1 MSFWASICLT
11 QTHEISSFRAPIM
24 RMSLNNKKEPRFL
37 SHVGQLPP
45 NFGVTQIS
53 APQVQVLAGNRRL
66 RAFKGKKSVVSFA
79 AEKSPV
85 PMRSLT
91 HALNIGTLATW
102 MSVAAFG
109 SAGVILGRAVHLP
122 PIADV
127 AGVELME
134 TTLEVESVDVAD
146 SMNEASD
153 QPALG
158 ESIELPAPPEML
170 PALQSD
176 ALPEVPDMPIAEVKK
191 VSESIKPAAM
201 PASKPAAKSQRSSA
215 VAGNPSA
222 VRNASANGAA
232 TMSNAARLAAGRM
245 PAPHYPSEARS
256 KGQAGTVLVEFT
268 VDPSGRVSSAHIAS
282 PCPWS
287 VLNEEALRAV
297 RNWKFPPGSVMTFK
311 KPIVFKLRNS

>member
-1 MSFWASICLT
+1 
-11 QTHEISSFRAPIM
+11 M
-24 RMSLNNKKEPRFL
+24 RMSLNNKKTLGFSAL
-37 SHVGQLPP
+37 LGLLMSDFGMSKLPAAS
-45 NFGVTQIS
+45 I
-53 APQVQVLAGNRRL
+53 AMLAVKRRM
-66 RAFKGKKSVVSFA
+66 RAFHCGQSVVSFA

-122 PIADV
+122 PVADV
-127 AGVELME
+127 AGIELVQ
-134 TTLEVESVDVAD
+134 TPLEIESVDVAD
-146 SMNEASD
+146 SMNEATD
-153 QPALG
+153 QPASG

-170 PALQSD
+170 PALQSE

-191 VSESIKPAAM
+191 VSEAIKPAA
-201 PASKPAAKSQRSSA
+201 KPANKAATKPQRSST
-215 VAGNPSA
+215 VAGNPS
-222 VRNASANGAA
+222 VGSNASASGAA

-245 PAPHYPSEARS
+245 PAPRYPSEARN
-256 KGQAGTVLVEFT
+256 KGQAGTVLIEFT

-287 VLNEEALRAV
+287 VLNQEALRAV
-297 RNWKFPPGSVMTFK
+297 KNWKFPPGSVMTFK

>member
-1 MSFWASICLT
+1 MAI
-11 QTHEISSFRAPIM
+11 
-24 RMSLNNKKEPRFL
+24 
-37 SHVGQLPP
+37 
-45 NFGVTQIS
+45 
-53 APQVQVLAGNRRL
+53 LAVKRRL
-66 RAFKGKKSVVSFA
+66 RAFHGGQSVVSFA
-79 AEKSPV
+79 AEKSQV
-85 PMRSLT
+85 SMRSLT

-109 SAGVILGRAVHLP
+109 SAGVILGRAVHLSP
-122 PIADV
+122 VADV
-127 AGVELME
+127 AGIELVQ
-134 TTLEVESVDVAD
+134 TPLEIESVDVAD

-153 QPALG
+153 QSAAA

-176 ALPEVPDMPIAEVKK
+176 ALPEVPDMPIADLKK
-191 VSESIKPAAM
+191 VSESIKPAAK
-201 PASKPAAKSQRSSA
+201 PANKPAAKPQRSSA
-215 VAGNPSA
+215 MAGNPSA
-222 VRNASANGAA
+222 GNNASTNGAA

-245 PAPHYPSEARS
+245 PAPRYPSEARS
-256 KGQAGTVLVEFT
+256 KGQAGTVLIEFT

>member
-1 MSFWASICLT
+1 MQAHPLSFEKLIVK
-11 QTHEISSFRAPIM
+11 R
-24 RMSLNNKKEPRFL
+24 RM
-37 SHVGQLPP
+37 
-45 NFGVTQIS
+45 
-53 APQVQVLAGNRRL
+53 
-66 RAFKGKKSVVSFA
+66 RAFHGTQSVVYFA
-79 AEKSPV
+79 PEKSPI
-85 PMRSLT
+85 PMHSLT

-109 SAGVILGRAVHLP
+109 SVGVMLGRAVHMPLV
-122 PIADV
+122 AEV

-134 TTLEVESVDVAD
+134 TTLEVESVGFAD
-146 SMNEASD
+146 SMNDSSD
-153 QPALG
+153 QPALA

-170 PALQSD
+170 PAMQSE
-176 ALPEVPDMPIAEVKK
+176 AFPEVPDMPMAEVKK
-191 VSESIKPAAM
+191 VSEMIKSPAKPTNKPAV
-201 PASKPAAKSQRSSA
+201 KSQKSSA

-222 VRNASANGAA
+222 GNNASANCAA

-245 PAPHYPSEARS
+245 PAPRYPSEARN
-256 KGQAGTVLVEFT
+256 KGQAGMVLIEFT
-268 VDPSGRVSSAHIAS
+268 VDPSGRVSSAQIAS

>member
-1 MSFWASICLT
+1 MKGEDMSLSA
-11 QTHEISSFRAPIM
+11 RPVM
-24 RMSLNNKKEPRFL
+24 RMSLNNKKTLRFSAL
-37 SHVGQLPP
+37 LDLLMSD
-45 NFGVTQIS
+45 FGMS
-53 APQVQVLAGNRRL
+53 KFPAASLAMLAVKRRL
-66 RAFKGKKSVVSFA
+66 RAFHGGQSVVSFA
-79 AEKSPV
+79 AEKSQV
-85 PMRSLT
+85 SMRSLT

-109 SAGVILGRAVHLP
+109 SAGVILGRAVHLSP
-122 PIADV
+122 VADV
-127 AGVELME
+127 AGIELVQ
-134 TTLEVESVDVAD
+134 TPLEIESVDVAD

-153 QPALG
+153 QSAAA

-176 ALPEVPDMPIAEVKK
+176 ALPEVPDMPIADLKK
-191 VSESIKPAAM
+191 VSESIKPAN
-201 PASKPAAKSQRSSA
+201 KPAAKPQRSSA

-222 VRNASANGAA
+222 GSNASTNGAA

-245 PAPHYPSEARS
+245 PAPRYPSEARS
-256 KGQAGTVLVEFT
+256 KGQAGTVLIEFT
-268 VDPSGRVSSAHIAS
+268 VDPSGRVSSAHIAT

-297 RNWKFPPGSVMTFK
+297 KNWKFPPGSVMTFK

>member
-1 MSFWASICLT
+1 MQAHPLSFEKLALK
-11 QTHEISSFRAPIM
+11 R
-24 RMSLNNKKEPRFL
+24 RM
-37 SHVGQLPP
+37 
-45 NFGVTQIS
+45 
-53 APQVQVLAGNRRL
+53 
-66 RAFKGKKSVVSFA
+66 RAFHGTQSVVTFA
-79 AEKSPV
+79 AEKSPI
-85 PMRSLT
+85 PMHSLT

-109 SAGVILGRAVHLP
+109 SAGVILGRSVHLP
-122 PIADV
+122 PIADLV
-127 AGVELME
+127 GVELVQ
-134 TTLEVESVDVAD
+134 TPLEVESVDVAD
-146 SMNEASD
+146 NMNEASD
-153 QPALG
+153 QPASG

-191 VSESIKPAAM
+191 VSEAIKPATK
-201 PASKPAAKSQRSSA
+201 PTSKPAAIPQKSSA
-215 VAGNPSA
+215 VAGNPSGGN
-222 VRNASANGAA
+222 NASASGAA

-245 PAPHYPSEARS
+245 PAPRYPSEARN
-256 KGQAGTVLVEFT
+256 KGQAGTVLIEFT

-297 RNWKFPPGSVMTFK
+297 RNWKFPPGSVMTYK

>member
-1 MSFWASICLT
+1 M
-11 QTHEISSFRAPIM
+11 H
-24 RMSLNNKKEPRFL
+24 
-37 SHVGQLPP
+37 
-45 NFGVTQIS
+45 
-53 APQVQVLAGNRRL
+53 
-66 RAFKGKKSVVSFA
+66 
-79 AEKSPV
+79 
-85 PMRSLT
+85 SLT

-109 SAGVILGRAVHLP
+109 SVGVMLGRAVHLP
-122 PIADV
+122 LVAEV

-134 TTLEVESVDVAD
+134 TTLEVESVCVAD
-146 SMNEASD
+146 NMNEAS
-153 QPALG
+153 G

-191 VSESIKPAAM
+191 VSEATKPAAK
-201 PASKPAAKSQRSSA
+201 PASKPAVKSQKSSA

-222 VRNASANGAA
+222 GNNASASGAA

-245 PAPHYPSEARS
+245 PAPRYPSEARS
-256 KGQAGTVLVEFT
+256 KGQAGTVLIEFT

>member
-1 MSFWASICLT
+1 MST
-11 QTHEISSFRAPIM
+11 
-24 RMSLNNKKEPRFL
+24 
-37 SHVGQLPP
+37 
-45 NFGVTQIS
+45 
-53 APQVQVLAGNRRL
+53 GNRPL
-66 RAFKGKKSVVSFA
+66 RAFNGMQSVVSFA
-79 AEKSPV
+79 AEKSPAS
-85 PMRSLT
+85 MRSLT

-109 SAGVILGRAVHLP
+109 SAGVMLGRAVHLP
-122 PIADV
+122 PVADV

-134 TTLEVESVDVAD
+134 TTLEIESVDVAD

-153 QPALG
+153 QSAAI

-170 PALQSD
+170 PALPNE
-176 ALPEVPDMPIAEVKK
+176 ALPDVPEMAIADVRKISIAINRPVKSSVK
-191 VSESIKPAAM
+191 TEK
-201 PASKPAAKSQRSSA
+201 SSA
-215 VAGNPSA
+215 VAN
-222 VRNASANGAA
+222 NASAGAAA

-245 PAPHYPSEARS
+245 PAPRYPSEARS
-256 KGQAGTVLVEFT
+256 KGQTGTVLIEFT
-268 VDPSGRVSSAHIAS
+268 VDPSGRVSTAHIAT

>member
-1 MSFWASICLT
+1 MGLIPPMEETFMQAHPLSFEKLIVK
-11 QTHEISSFRAPIM
+11 R
-24 RMSLNNKKEPRFL
+24 RM
-37 SHVGQLPP
+37 
-45 NFGVTQIS
+45 
-53 APQVQVLAGNRRL
+53 
-66 RAFKGKKSVVSFA
+66 RAFHGGQSVVSFA
-79 AEKSPV
+79 AEKLSI
-85 PMRSLT
+85 PMHSLT

-109 SAGVILGRAVHLP
+109 SVGVMLGRAVHLP
-122 PIADV
+122 LVAEV
-127 AGVELME
+127 AGVELMQ
-134 TTLEVESVDVAD
+134 TPLELESVDVAD
-146 SMNEASD
+146 SMNKASD
-153 QPALG
+153 QSAAV

-170 PALQSD
+170 PAMQSE
-176 ALPEVPDMPIAEVKK
+176 ALPEVPDMPKTEVKK
-191 VSESIKPAAM
+191 VSEMIKSPAK
-201 PASKPAAKSQRSSA
+201 PASKPAVKPQRSSA

-222 VRNASANGAA
+222 GNNASASGAA

-245 PAPHYPSEARS
+245 PAPRYPSEARS
-256 KGQAGTVLVEFT
+256 KGQAGTVLIEFT

>member
-1 MSFWASICLT
+1 MGLIPPMEETFMQAHPLSFEKLIVK
-11 QTHEISSFRAPIM
+11 R
-24 RMSLNNKKEPRFL
+24 RM
-37 SHVGQLPP
+37 
-45 NFGVTQIS
+45 
-53 APQVQVLAGNRRL
+53 
-66 RAFKGKKSVVSFA
+66 RAFHGTQSVVSFA
-79 AEKSPV
+79 PEKLSI
-85 PMRSLT
+85 PMHSLT

-109 SAGVILGRAVHLP
+109 SVGVMLGRAVHLP
-122 PIADV
+122 LVAEV

-153 QPALG
+153 QSAAV

-170 PALQSD
+170 PAMQSE
-176 ALPEVPDMPIAEVKK
+176 ALPEVPDMPMAEVKK
-191 VSESIKPAAM
+191 VSEMIKSSAKPTNKPAV
-201 PASKPAAKSQRSSA
+201 KSQKSSA
-215 VAGNPSA
+215 VAGNSSA
-222 VRNASANGAA
+222 GNNASASGAA

-245 PAPHYPSEARS
+245 PAPRYPSEARN
-256 KGQAGTVLVEFT
+256 KGQAGTVLIEFT

>member
-1 MSFWASICLT
+1 MKGEDMSLSA
-11 QTHEISSFRAPIM
+11 RPVM
-24 RMSLNNKKEPRFL
+24 RMSLNNKKTLRFSALLDLLMSDCGMSKL
-37 SHVGQLPP
+37 SAASMA
-45 NFGVTQIS
+45 I
-53 APQVQVLAGNRRL
+53 LAVKRRL
-66 RAFKGKKSVVSFA
+66 RAFHGGQSVVSFA
-79 AEKSPV
+79 AEKSQV
-85 PMRSLT
+85 SMRSLT

-109 SAGVILGRAVHLP
+109 SAGVILGRAVHLSP
-122 PIADV
+122 VADV
-127 AGVELME
+127 AGIELVQ
-134 TTLEVESVDVAD
+134 TPLEIESVDVAD

-153 QPALG
+153 QSAAA

-176 ALPEVPDMPIAEVKK
+176 ALPEVPDMPIADLKK
-191 VSESIKPAAM
+191 VSESIKPAAK
-201 PASKPAAKSQRSSA
+201 PANKPAAIPQKSSA
-215 VAGNPSA
+215 VAGNPS
-222 VRNASANGAA
+222 VGNNASARGAA

-245 PAPHYPSEARS
+245 PAPRYPSEARS
-256 KGQAGTVLVEFT
+256 KGQAGTVLIEFT

-297 RNWKFPPGSVMTFK
+297 KNWKFPPGSVMTFK

>member
-1 MSFWASICLT
+1 MKETFMQAHLLSFEKLAVKRWM
-11 QTHEISSFRAPIM
+11 RA
-24 RMSLNNKKEPRFL
+24 LHG
-37 SHVGQLPP
+37 SHPV
-45 NFGVTQIS
+45 VTF
-53 APQVQVLAGNRRL
+53 AA
-66 RAFKGKKSVVSFA
+66 KKS
-79 AEKSPV
+79 PI
-85 PMRSLT
+85 PMHSLT

-109 SAGVILGRAVHLP
+109 SAGVMLGRAVHLP

-127 AGVELME
+127 AGVELVQ
-134 TTLEVESVDVAD
+134 TPLEVESVDVAD
-146 SMNEASD
+146 NMNEASD
-153 QPALG
+153 QPASV
-158 ESIELPAPPEML
+158 ESIELPAPPKML

-176 ALPEVPDMPIAEVKK
+176 TLPEVPDMPIAEVKK
-191 VSESIKPAAM
+191 VSEAIKSTAK
-201 PASKPAAKSQRSSA
+201 PASKPAAKPQRSSA

-222 VRNASANGAA
+222 GNNASANGAA

-245 PAPHYPSEARS
+245 PAPRYPSEARS
-256 KGQAGTVLVEFT
+256 KGQAGTVLIEFT

-297 RNWKFPPGSVMTFK
+297 KNWKFPPGSVMTFK